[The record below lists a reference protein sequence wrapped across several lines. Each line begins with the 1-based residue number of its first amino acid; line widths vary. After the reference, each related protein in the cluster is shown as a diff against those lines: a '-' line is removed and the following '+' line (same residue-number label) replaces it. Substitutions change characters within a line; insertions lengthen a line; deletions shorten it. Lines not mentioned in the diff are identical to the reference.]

1 MEVTG
6 MAIVMAIMVILP
18 VTVTLI
24 TVMDIPIEIITLVMA
39 GIIKDQRTATIVG
52 GEIKGEESGVIS
64 ACFTAEDM
72 LIFGR
77 LLKVRMRN
85 PE

>member
-18 VTVTLI
+18 VTVMI
-24 TVMDIPIEIITLVMA
+24 IIMDIPIEIITMVMA
-39 GIIKDQRTATIVG
+39 GIIIDQRTATIVG
-52 GEIKGEESGVIS
+52 GEIKEEESGVIS

-77 LLKVRMRN
+77 LLKVMTGN